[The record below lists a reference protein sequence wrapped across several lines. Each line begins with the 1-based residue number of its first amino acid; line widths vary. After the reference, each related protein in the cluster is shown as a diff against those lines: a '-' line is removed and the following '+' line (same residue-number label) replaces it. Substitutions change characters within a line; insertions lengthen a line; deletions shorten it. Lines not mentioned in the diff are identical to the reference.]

1 MREAETPVAIKT
13 LLEAIRDALAE
24 EMRRDERV
32 FVLGEDVGRRG
43 GVFRV
48 TQGLIDEFGPARVLD
63 TPLAESLIVGAAIG
77 AAAYGLRPVAEIQFA
92 DFIHPAMDQ
101 IINEA
106 AKIRYRSNGAWGC
119 PIVVRAPYGG
129 GVHGALYHSQ
139 SVEALFYHVPGLK
152 IVAPAT
158 PYDAKGLLKAAIRDP
173 DPVLFFEHKK
183 AYRSVRGEVPDE
195 DYVLPIGKADVKRP
209 GEHVTV
215 ITYGYNVH
223 LCLEAADRLARE
235 EGIEAEVIDLR
246 TLLPLDKET
255 ILASARKT
263 GRVMISH
270 EDTKTGGIGA
280 ELAAIIAEEAL
291 FYLDAPI
298 MRVAPPDVH
307 PMPFNA
313 KLEAVFMP
321 TVEQQYAAMR
331 DLARF

>member
-1 MREAETPVAIKT
+1 MAEKT
-13 LLEAIRDALAE
+13 LLEAINDALAE

-32 FVLGEDVGRRG
+32 FILGQDVGVRG

-48 TQGLIDEFGPARVLD
+48 TQGLIDEFGSARVLD
-63 TPLAESLIVGAAIG
+63 TPLTESLIVGAAIG
-77 AAAYGLRPVAEIQFA
+77 AAGYGMRPVAEIQFA

-106 AKIRYRSNGAWGC
+106 AKIRYRSNGAWTC
-119 PIVVRAPYGG
+119 PIVIRSPFGG

-139 SVEALFYHVPGLK
+139 SVEALFHHVPGLK
-152 IVAPAT
+152 IVIPST
-158 PYDAKGLLKAAIRDP
+158 PYDAKGLLKAAIRDE

-183 AYRSVRGEVPDE
+183 GYRAWRGEVPE
-195 DYVLPIGKADVKRP
+195 EEYVLPLGKADVKRP
-209 GEHVTV
+209 GRDLTV

-223 LCLEAADRLARE
+223 LCLEAAERLAKE
-235 EGIEAEVIDLR
+235 DGFEAEVIDLR
-246 TLLPLDKET
+246 TVAPLDRET
-255 ILASARKT
+255 IVASAKKT

-280 ELAAIIAEEAL
+280 EVSAVIAEEAL

-298 MRVAPPDVH
+298 VRVAPPDVH
-307 PMPFNA
+307 AMPYNGV
-313 KLEAVFMP
+313 LEQAFMP
-321 TVEQQYAAMR
+321 TVEEQYEAMR

>member
-1 MREAETPVAIKT
+1 MATKT
-13 LLEAIRDALAE
+13 LLEAIRDALIE

-63 TPLAESLIVGAAIG
+63 TPLAESLIVGVAIG
-77 AAAYGLRPVAEIQFA
+77 AAAYGMRPVAEIQFA

-119 PIVVRAPYGG
+119 PIVIRAPYGG

-139 SVEALFYHVPGLK
+139 SVEALFHHVPGLK

-183 AYRSVRGEVPDE
+183 AYRSIRGEVPE
-195 DYVLPIGKADVKRP
+195 EEYVLPIGKADVKRP
-209 GEHVTV
+209 GEHLTV

-223 LCLEAADRLARE
+223 LCLEAAARLSRD

-246 TLLPLDKET
+246 TLLPIDKET
-255 ILASARKT
+255 ILTSVRKT
-263 GRVMISH
+263 GRVLISH

-280 ELAAIIAEEAL
+280 EVAAIIAEEAL

-298 MRVAPPDVH
+298 VRLAPPDVH
-307 PMPFNA
+307 AMPFNGR
-313 KLEAVFMP
+313 LEAAFMP
-321 TVEQQYAAMR
+321 TVEQHYAAMR